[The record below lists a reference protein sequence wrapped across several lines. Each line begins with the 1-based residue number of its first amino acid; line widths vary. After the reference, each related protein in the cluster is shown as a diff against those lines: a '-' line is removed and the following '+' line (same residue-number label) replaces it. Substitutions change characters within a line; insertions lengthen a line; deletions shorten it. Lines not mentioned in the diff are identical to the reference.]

1 MLKQPSPG
9 GLTFERVCLQVSIT
23 ARALKLSSAYGI
35 VIGLRTRTLPMR
47 SPIAS
52 DRIDAVI
59 FDCDGTLVD
68 SESLSTTVVLEMLAE
83 HGVVLDYVHMLE
95 RSRGRQFA
103 VIVDELRAEYPHA
116 VAESFIEDFRVRSMR
131 LFRERLQPIAGAV
144 ALVEALHLPMCVASN
159 APRNKIEACL
169 EITGMLSHFE
179 GRIVSAYEVGAWKPD
194 PALVLAACAL
204 FELPPERCLLV
215 EDSVAGVE
223 AGIAA
228 GVHVLGYRIDTPNAE
243 WPSDRVRLID
253 DLADVLTRVTV

>member
-1 MLKQPSPG
+1 
-9 GLTFERVCLQVSIT
+9 
-23 ARALKLSSAYGI
+23 
-35 VIGLRTRTLPMR
+35 MR
-47 SPIAS
+47 SSTAT

-68 SESLSTTVVLEMLAE
+68 SETLSAAVLLDMLAE
-83 HGVVLDYVHMLE
+83 HGIVLDHAHMLD

-103 VIVDELRAEYPHA
+103 LIVDELRAEYPHA
-116 VAESFIEDFRVRSMR
+116 VADSFIEDFRARTMDV
-131 LFRERLQPIAGAV
+131 FRERLQPIAGAV
-144 ALVEALHLPMCVASN
+144 QMVEALHLPMCVASN

-169 EITGMLSHFE
+169 EITGLLPHFE

-204 FELPPERCLLV
+204 FDLPPERCLLV

-228 GVHVLGYRIDTPNAE
+228 GVHVLGYRIDAPDAA
-243 WPSDRVRLID
+243 WPGERVRLID
-253 DLADVLTRVTV
+253 DLADVLTRVSA

>member
-1 MLKQPSPG
+1 MS
-9 GLTFERVCLQVSIT
+9 SST
-23 ARALKLSSAYGI
+23 AP
-35 VIGLRTRTLPMR
+35 T
-47 SPIAS
+47 
-52 DRIDAVI
+52 RIDAVI

-68 SESLSTTVVLEMLAE
+68 SETLSAEVILEMLAE
-83 HGVVLDYVHMLE
+83 HGIALDHADMLE
-95 RSRGRQFA
+95 RARGRQFA
-103 VIVDELRAEYPHA
+103 MIVDELRAEFPHA
-116 VAESFIEDFRVRSMR
+116 VADDFIQDFRARTMKV
-131 LFRERLQPIAGAV
+131 FHQRLQPIAGAV

-204 FELPPERCLLV
+204 FDLPPERCLLV

-228 GVHVLGYRIDTPNAE
+228 GVHVLGYRIDTPNAS
-243 WPSDRVRLID
+243 WPGERVRLID
-253 DLADVLTRVTV
+253 DLADVLTRVAA